1 MIKISILFVKEN
13 VVWLFVRLTNVKFQS
28 SNVFITVEEFLGL
41 SKQESKE
48 TVLWK
53 NHLYMFWF
61 PDILRTLLRVWSN
74 HVLHSL
80 HRYSLDTL
88 NQRSNDALWRYCLH
102 ILLHTGWLY
111 LQGQHADRQMHAHTH
126 AHTHTHTHTH
136 THAHTHTHTHTHSHK
151 PLLMSSEHLK
161 SSSLFLSNN
170 TPFFFNPQWHHDS
183 FCTPKHTH
191 ISKSISKVCFVGKNM
206 GGVVLS

>member
-111 LQGQHADRQMHAHTH
+111 LQGQHADRQMHARTHT
-126 AHTHTHTHTH
+126 THTHTTH
-136 THAHTHTHTHTHSHK
+136 TTHK

-170 TPFFFNPQWHHDS
+170 THFLFYPQFYESFHDS

>member
-13 VVWLFVRLTNVKFQS
+13 VVLALCASNKCEFQS

-80 HRYSLDTL
+80 HRYSLDIL

-102 ILLHTGWLY
+102 ILLHT
-111 LQGQHADRQMHAHTH
+111 ADYIFRDNMQTDRCTRTCTRTRT
-126 AHTHTHTHTH
+126 HTHTHTHTH
-136 THAHTHTHTHTHSHK
+136 TPHTHTHTHTFTQTFTN
-151 PLLMSSEHLK
+151 E
-161 SSSLFLSNN
+161 FRA
-170 TPFFFNPQWHHDS
+170 FE
-183 FCTPKHTH
+183 
-191 ISKSISKVCFVGKNM
+191 V
-206 GGVVLS
+206 